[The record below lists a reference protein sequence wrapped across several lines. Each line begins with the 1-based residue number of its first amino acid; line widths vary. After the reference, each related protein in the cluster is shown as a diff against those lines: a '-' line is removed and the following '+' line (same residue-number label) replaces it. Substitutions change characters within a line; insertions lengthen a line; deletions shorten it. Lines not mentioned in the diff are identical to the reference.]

1 MITAHRHRVGV
12 VRREFLQVGFSGFLG
27 MGVSS
32 LLKAKAGAGAVR
44 AVPGVGGPKPRA
56 RSMILVFLTGAP
68 SHIDTF
74 DMKPDAP
81 DEIRGDFKPIA
92 TNVAGLQICEHLPK

>member
-1 MITAHRHRVGV
+1 MPVKQPPGGASRKGTPMTTHHRHAVGI
-12 VRREFLQVGFSGFLG
+12 VRREFLQVGFSGFFG

-32 LLKAKAGAGAVR
+32 LLAGRAAQAGASGS
-44 AVPGVGGPKPRA
+44 VPGQVGGAPKARA
-56 RSMILVFLTGAP
+56 KSMILVFLTGAP

-81 DEIRGDFKPIA
+81 EA
-92 TNVAGLQICEHLPK
+92 